1 MKQPTVYYKPAPVK
15 LEEFNLL
22 PLSLGI
28 NKVVSQLEDKQTF
41 SQDLSYLQRNGISQA
56 QLAILFNTTKR
67 SIKYWKSGQFKPRKL
82 SYILMIR
89 EMAKCLREREKAQ
102 RETGLRP
109 QVVRC

>member
-67 SIKYWKSGQFKPRKL
+67 NIRWWKSGKHRPTNL
-82 SYILMIR
+82 SYMLMIR
-89 EMAKCLREREKAQ
+89 EMAKWVREKEKAQ
-102 RETGLRP
+102 REAGLRP